1 MIELNNLQAI
11 NVSVD
16 VERRD
21 DLIKVALI
29 NALANFDPDKSGHFS
44 FDDSTSLQ
52 EISSKAAKMVSDSFT
67 PVFKAELEKE
77 YRKAY
82 YDARNTAAVKKLGI
96 NFGH

>member
-1 MIELNNLQAI
+1 MNNLQAI

-44 FDDSTSLQ
+44 FDDSTLLQ